1 MKLSEYA
8 IRKPITA
15 IMIALSVIVLGA
27 ISLFRLPLMYAPDL
41 SWPSM
46 YINASYP
53 SSSPEEIE
61 RGITRPIEEIM
72 GTLSGVKGITSR
84 SYDSRC
90 WIRLE
95 FGFGVDMDLMS
106 VHVRDRLDQ
115 VKGQL
120 PDDLER
126 ISIRR
131 WNTEDWAILEYQLT
145 WLKGDQN
152 ELSEI
157 YKHTILPR
165 LQRLQGV
172 GSVDMSG
179 IDERVLLVD
188 VDQNLMNTYKM
199 DVRSLSRTIRSNNV
213 NSSAGYVD
221 MGGKRIAVRSVG
233 EFEEVSQIQNLPVG
247 DDIELSDVAR
257 VTFDYP
263 EKRYFERLDGRD
275 AVSVEIR
282 KASTA
287 NLVSTAKRVA
297 AEMEV
302 IQEEVGA
309 DKLRIHLMRD
319 RSSDVTNGIKN
330 LARSAFLGGMLAIL
344 VIFVFLR
351 NFRSTLI
358 IGSAIPLSV
367 LCVFMMMY
375 FLREFFGS
383 TITLNLISMM
393 GLMVA
398 IGMLVDPAVV
408 ALENIYRKRFEEG
421 QDAFTAALEG
431 SKEIGMPVLAAALT
445 TVCVFVPII
454 FVSDSGGSLW
464 MKDFA
469 VTVCISVIA
478 SLCVALTLI
487 PLAASRGFQSGGDR
501 LDKWLKAGLSI
512 VVLAVISFV
521 VWSEGLTEILGVARD
536 NVVWAVQGLGSVP
549 PLMWGGL
556 AVLILVPGLI
566 YYRLRR
572 LGIKGIY
579 ARFVSGT
586 LRYRWTTVVVACVVL
601 GSGFHLYSQIEKR
614 RYRWQ
619 PTRRIDVS
627 VEVPRSYDVNDA
639 LSLFE
644 EVEARLL
651 PKKEDLDIDA
661 IRTRFSNRRS
671 NRITLYLVDAD
682 RGKLSTD
689 EVKKQVMALMPKDMP
704 GVKFKAGRSRGGG
717 DIGVGI
723 EIKGRNPAI
732 LAILAEDVK
741 LRMEGI
747 KGVHEVETSLE
758 SGQEEIQVTV
768 NRQKAQRYGLSTRQ
782 IATTLATA
790 LGSRGN
796 SKFKTEERE
805 IDIRLQLKEE
815 DRATLEQ
822 LKNTVF
828 ESDEGTMV
836 SFASLAD
843 FTLKKGPTSIERQD
857 RMSTV
862 DVFANTEQ
870 KARFKV
876 GTEMRKRMSEISM
889 PSGYTWQ
896 MDRRFR
902 RISQEQG
909 ETNFTMIFAALLIY
923 LIMASLFESY
933 IHPFTIMFS
942 ISFAFTGVSIGL
954 YALNIPMD
962 TNAFY
967 GLLIL
972 FGIVVNNGIVLI
984 DHINRYRAQG
994 LSRREAIIIGGQD
1007 RLRPIAMTAITTI
1020 LGLTPL
1026 VIPMIYGTAE
1036 GYARRWGPIGL
1047 VVVSG
1052 LSVSTLM
1059 TLVLLP
1065 TIYSLMDDLSQYTK
1079 RLAASVGA
1087 KA

>member
-27 ISLFRLPLMYAPDL
+27 ISLFRLPLMYAPNV

-61 RGITRPIEEIM
+61 RGITKPIEEIM
-72 GTLSGVKGITSR
+72 GTLSGVKAIKSR

-90 WIRLE
+90 WVRLE
-95 FGFGVDMDLMS
+95 FGFGTDMDLMS

-115 VKGQL
+115 VRGQL

-126 ISIRR
+126 VTIRR
-131 WNTEDWAILEYQLT
+131 WNTEDWAILEYRLT

-152 ELSEI
+152 ELSAL
-157 YKHTILPR
+157 YKQTILPR

-172 GSVDMSG
+172 GSVEMHG

-188 VDQNLMNTYKM
+188 VDQNLLNTYKM
-199 DVRSLSRTIRSNNV
+199 DVRSLSRTIRNNNV
-213 NSSAGYVD
+213 NTSAGYVD
-221 MGGKRIAVRSVG
+221 VGGKRVAVRSVG
-233 EFEEVSQIQNLPVG
+233 EFEEVSQIRDLPIRE
-247 DDIELSDVAR
+247 DIELHDVAD
-257 VTFDYP
+257 VTYDFP
-263 EKRYFERLDGRD
+263 EKRFFERLDGRD
-275 AVSVEIR
+275 AVSVEIK

-287 NLVSTAKRVA
+287 NLVSTAKRVT
-297 AEMEV
+297 AEMNA
-302 IQEEVGA
+302 IKAEVG
-309 DKLRIHLMRD
+309 DEQLRIHLVRD
-319 RSSDVTNGIKN
+319 RSLDVTNGIKN
-330 LARSAFLGGMLAIL
+330 LARSAMLGGLLAIL

-358 IGSAIPLSV
+358 IGSAIPISV
-367 LCVFMMMY
+367 LFVFMMMY
-375 FLREFFGS
+375 FLRQFFGS
-383 TITLNLISMM
+383 SITLNLISMM

-398 IGMLVDPAVV
+398 VGMLVDPAVV
-408 ALENIYRKRFEEG
+408 ALENIYRKRFDEG
-421 QDAFTAALEG
+421 KDALTAAIEG

-454 FVSDSGGSLW
+454 FVSDSGSSLW

-487 PLAASRGFQSGGDR
+487 PLAASRGFQDR
-501 LDKWLKAGLSI
+501 GAWLDRWLKGGLLALI
-512 VVLAVISFV
+512 VGTISLVI
-521 VWSEGLTEILGVARD
+521 WSEGLSQILALIRD
-536 NVVWAVQGLGSVP
+536 NLVWVVKGLGSVP
-549 PLMWGGL
+549 PLVWGGL
-556 AVLILVPGLI
+556 AVLILVPALL
-566 YYRLRR
+566 YYKYRK

-579 ARFVSGT
+579 ARFVRGT
-586 LRYRWTTVVVACVVL
+586 LRYRWSTVVVACVVL
-601 GSGFHLYSQIEKR
+601 GAGFHLYSKIEKR

-627 VEVPRSYDVNDA
+627 VQVPRSYDVNDA
-639 LSLFE
+639 LALFA
-644 EVEARLL
+644 EVEGRLI
-651 PKKEDLDIDA
+651 PKKEELDVDA

-671 NRITLYLVDAD
+671 NRITLYLVNAD
-682 RGKLSTD
+682 EGKLSTD
-689 EVKKQVMALMPKDMP
+689 EVKKKVMALMPKDIP

-723 EIKGRNPAI
+723 EIKGRNPDI

-815 DRATLEQ
+815 DRANLEQ

-828 ESDEGTMV
+828 ESSAGDMV
-836 SFASLAD
+836 SFASLAN
-843 FTLKKGPTSIERQD
+843 FELKKGPRAIERQD

-876 GTEMRKRMSEISM
+876 GTEMRKRMSEIAM
-889 PSGYTWQ
+889 PAGYSWQ

-902 RISQEQG
+902 RIAADDK
-909 ETNFTMIFAALLIY
+909 ETDFTMIFAALLIY

-954 YALNIPMD
+954 YSLNIPMD

-994 LSRREAIIIGGQD
+994 LSRKEAIVLGGQD

-1026 VIPMIYGTAE
+1026 VVPMIYGTAE

-1065 TIYSLMDDLSQYTK
+1065 TIYSLMDDLANYTK

-1087 KA
+1087 RA